1 MFLLVVSLTLVT
13 LSSAKPRYILEVEEK
28 ESDNEG
34 DEEEGRL
41 DEDEGDQDEVVVE
54 GQDDRDYRMVIIL

>member
-1 MFLLVVSLTLVT
+1 MFLLVVPLTLIT

-28 ESDNEG
+28 ESDKERNEE
-34 DEEEGRL
+34 DGRL
-41 DEDEGDQDEVVVE
+41 AEDEGDQDEVVVH

>member
-1 MFLLVVSLTLVT
+1 MFLLVVPLTLIT

-28 ESDNEG
+28 ESDKEG

>member
-1 MFLLVVSLTLVT
+1 MFLLVVSLTHIT

-28 ESDNEG
+28 ESDKER
-34 DEEEGRL
+34 DEEDGRL
-41 DEDEGDQDEVVVE
+41 AEDEGDQDEVVVG